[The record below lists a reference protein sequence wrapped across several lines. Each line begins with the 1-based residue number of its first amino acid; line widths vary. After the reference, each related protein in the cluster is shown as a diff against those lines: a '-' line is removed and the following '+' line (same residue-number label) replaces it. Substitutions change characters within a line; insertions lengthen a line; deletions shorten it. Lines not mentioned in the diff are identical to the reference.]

1 MKTLISDCAG
11 LLAFLLAAGAMTML
25 GGCAGAPGWTG
36 GGLPPGPTDI
46 GGVVVADT
54 TPQASSPPTQPP
66 VEGAE
71 ILLVHG
77 NREVGRATTGSG
89 GYFRFE
95 NPPTGQYKIEVT
107 PPAGSGLDGAKK
119 QFAHVHGKQ
128 TFLTIVLHKHGN
140 PHK

>member
-1 MKTLISDCAG
+1 MKTLIRARAC
-11 LLAFLLAAGAMTML
+11 LLALLLAAAALAIL
-25 GGCAGAPGWTG
+25 GGCAGGPGFTG
-36 GGLPPGPTDI
+36 GGFPPGPADI

-54 TPQASSPPTQPP
+54 TTQASSAPTQPP

-107 PPAGSGLDGAKK
+107 PPAGSGLDGTKK